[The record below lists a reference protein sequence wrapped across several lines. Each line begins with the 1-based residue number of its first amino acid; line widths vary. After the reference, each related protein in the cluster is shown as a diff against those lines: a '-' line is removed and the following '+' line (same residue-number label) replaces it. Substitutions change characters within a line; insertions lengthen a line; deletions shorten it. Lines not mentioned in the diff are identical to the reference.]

1 MLFSPS
7 RRGDVM
13 AARHELLYDTEAALR
28 LVDSELDEL
37 RAGTAVAERPL
48 ASEIA
53 AADAAAHRTPDT
65 HPAMTA
71 AVRVESSIASHL
83 RALLDQPDGAP
94 VGLASLPF
102 ILERA
107 NHEIQAVLANL
118 RDSREALETA
128 TVETLQTTSEKLK
141 EVTSAT
147 EVAATDILDGLD
159 RAQVLLD
166 DLDAADAEDDKAKA
180 QNVRDLLREE
190 IFGMMGC
197 LQFQDITTQQLAYA
211 ASVLTDMEG
220 RLARIAKLF
229 DPAAV
234 MVRAAIASPD
244 PRTFDPHATTRNA
257 SQRQAVADEIFT
269 VTK

>member
-1 MLFSPS
+1 
-7 RRGDVM
+7 M

-37 RAGTAVAERPL
+37 RVDDTASLGTSHGTSHDETRAEGDATSPSAVITIPGH
-48 ASEIA
+48 S
-53 AADAAAHRTPDT
+53 
-65 HPAMTA
+65 TA
-71 AVRVESSIASHL
+71 AQHL

-102 ILERA
+102 ILDRA
-107 NHEIQAVLANL
+107 NAEIRCVLESL

-159 RAQVLLD
+159 RAQALLD
-166 DLDAADAEDDKAKA
+166 DLDVADATDDKVKA

-220 RLARIAKLF
+220 RLARIARLF

-244 PRTFDPHATTRNA
+244 PRTFDPQATTRNA
-257 SQRQAVADEIFT
+257 RQRQAVADEIFT
-269 VTK
+269 VAK

>member
-37 RAGTAVAERPL
+37 RAGTAVAELPL
-48 ASEIA
+48 STEITA
-53 AADAAAHRTPDT
+53 GAQDAKG
-65 HPAMTA
+65 AMTA
-71 AVRVESSIASHL
+71 AVRLESPIAAHL
-83 RALLDQPDGAP
+83 RALLDQPSGAP

-107 NHEIQAVLANL
+107 NQEIQAVLANL

-128 TVETLQTTSEKLK
+128 TVEKLQTTSEKLK

-147 EVAATDILDGLD
+147 EVAATDILDALD
-159 RAQVLLD
+159 RAQNLVD
-166 DLDAADAEDDKAKA
+166 DLDAADAANDKDKG

-190 IFGMMGC
+190 IFGMMGA

-211 ASVLTDMEG
+211 SSVLTDMEN
-220 RLARIAKLF
+220 RLLQIAKLF

-234 MVRAAIASPD
+234 MVRSAVDAPD
-244 PRTFDPHATTRNA
+244 PQTFDKNATTKHA
-257 SQRQAVADEIFT
+257 QQRQSLADEIFS
-269 VTK
+269 K